1 VSAKFVEI
9 LVRLGKILAIRV
21 FPFVKIRDGI
31 EPKSVHT
38 HRKPEIA
45 DPFHSVVHGW
55 IVEIQVRLM

>member
-1 VSAKFVEI
+1 MGAKFVEI

-31 EPKSVHT
+31 EPKSVHA
-38 HRKPEIA
+38 HRQPEIA
-45 DPFHSVVHGW
+45 DLLHGVVHGW